1 MKVAGAIFHRN
12 TMAGG
17 KSHVYRL
24 VYGYC
29 AAAVSDIVGSD
40 FGPCHPLSAAGA
52 PHAGGVGAAEPAE
65 RQRRAAD
72 PLGEHHWPESCG
84 GCGAELSQHLPAARN
99 SVPGG

>member
-1 MKVAGAIFHRN
+1 
-12 TMAGG
+12 MAGG

-29 AAAVSDIVGSD
+29 AAAVSDIVGPD
-40 FGPCHPLSAAGA
+40 FGPCHPLSAAV
-52 PHAGGVGAAEPAE
+52 PHTPEVWAQLSLPNGSG
-65 RQRRAAD
+65 RAAD